1 MAFLEIPLRFQVSIE
16 YKDIN
21 GEEYKTEYE
30 IDFARNKGRMFSED
44 KQAKAF
50 FKLIKNMESAAESL
64 SDINRTLNQP
74 DRSNLFQKDTEL
86 VLSSGQQRL
95 LKNIVEVEKES
106 GTEGETWLLAETI
119 GKTIIRKH
127 PDKGELELDVNIKDI
142 HVLSQAGLLRGY
154 YRDNIFW
161 FHVAPL
167 SKSCDNKSQNNGG

>member
-1 MAFLEIPLRFQVSIE
+1 
-16 YKDIN
+16 
-21 GEEYKTEYE
+21 
-30 IDFARNKGRMFSED
+30 MFSED